1 MSQFELTFVE
11 SKFFQFFFPPGG
23 PNPCDRRYQNKWVEC
38 MQELMEQVA
47 NKKTLLLFC
56 RKNFFP
62 VGLLTAFSFDF
73 FVIVTPCF
81 FLQVH
86 DLQIAKK
93 FQKHLR
99 PKQRHFVQVQIEYLP
114 VDAKENGQHF
124 EPGCAV
130 GVGLQ
135 SCLSKTKNR
144 E

>member
-1 MSQFELTFVE
+1 
-11 SKFFQFFFPPGG
+11 
-23 PNPCDRRYQNKWVEC
+23 

-56 RKNFFP
+56 RKKIP

-93 FQKHLR
+93 IQKH
-99 PKQRHFVQVQIEYLP
+99 
-114 VDAKENGQHF
+114 
-124 EPGCAV
+124 
-130 GVGLQ
+130 
-135 SCLSKTKNR
+135 
-144 E
+144 